1 MAAGDLIIA
10 NMLFLE
16 EHVRAILPDLQARRD
31 SCDAIV
37 GCMAASEVVTLT
49 RLGGLDMAKPA
60 TGAMAL
66 IKRLRGARTPAAAS
80 GKSQMA
86 MLRRLPRILR
96 FLPGKAQDLRA
107 WFLTMQYWLGGS
119 DDNVEAM
126 VRFLVSRYAGR
137 SDWRGAA
144 VAAPVEYPEV
154 GLYHP
159 RLAARIATRVADLPA
174 PAEPKATVGLLDH
187 ARLRAVRRHRALRRG
202 DRGARGARPA
212 GHPGLR
218 LRARLPP
225 GDRGLFPRRAGRAR
239 STPSSRSP
247 ASASSADPPTTTAA
261 PPPTSWPRS
270 TCPTSPRTRSSSRPS
285 ASGRR
290 APAASGRSRRRCWW
304 RCPEIDGAT
313 NPTVFAGRHGA
324 DGCQGCAHRCTGS
337 ATSRAMAPCYER
349 IEVLAARVA
358 RLAQLRRGRKAERR
372 VGIVIFGF
380 PPNAGAAG
388 TAAYLG
394 VFESLH
400 NVLHALKADGYDTEP
415 PESVEALRAAVLGG
429 NAGQLGQPA
438 NVAAYV
444 AADAIVRGEPH
455 LREIEA
461 QWGPAPGKHQS
472 DGRGVFVLGRQ
483 FGNVFVGLQP
493 AFGYEGDPMR
503 LLFER
508 GFAPTHAFNAFYR
521 WLRTDFRADVLLHF
535 GMHGALEFM
544 PGKQSGMSGACWP
557 DRLIGDVPNVYLY
570 AANNPSEGTLAKR
583 RSGATLVSH
592 LTPPLAK
599 AGLYKGLLELKDS
612 LNRWRASPDDSPDRP
627 DLAKLIRV
635 QAEAVDIPGGTD
647 PDGLWRTLLE
657 TENAL
662 IPEGLHVVG
671 RPMTPE
677 AIAEHHRGDGPR
689 RRGARRGRGPARH
702 RQRDCRRCCAPSTA
716 ASSGRC
722 PAAT

>member
-1 MAAGDLIIA
+1 M
-10 NMLFLE
+10 
-16 EHVRAILPDLQARRD
+16 
-31 SCDAIV
+31 
-37 GCMAASEVVTLT
+37 
-49 RLGGLDMAKPA
+49 
-60 TGAMAL
+60 
-66 IKRLRGARTPAAAS
+66 
-80 GKSQMA
+80 
-86 MLRRLPRILR
+86 
-96 FLPGKAQDLRA
+96 
-107 WFLTMQYWLGGS
+107 
-119 DDNVEAM
+119 
-126 VRFLVSRYAGR
+126 
-137 SDWRGAA
+137 
-144 VAAPVEYPEV
+144 
-154 GLYHP
+154 
-159 RLAARIATRVADLPA
+159 
-174 PAEPKATVGLLDH
+174 
-187 ARLRAVRRHRALRRG
+187 
-202 DRGARGARPA
+202 
-212 GHPGLR
+212 
-218 LRARLPP
+218 
-225 GDRGLFPRRAGRAR
+225 
-239 STPSSRSP
+239 
-247 ASASSADPPTTTAA
+247 
-261 PPPTSWPRS
+261 
-270 TCPTSPRTRSSSRPS
+270 
-285 ASGRR
+285 
-290 APAASGRSRRRCWW
+290 
-304 RCPEIDGAT
+304 
-313 NPTVFAGRHGA
+313 
-324 DGCQGCAHRCTGS
+324 
-337 ATSRAMAPCYER
+337 
-349 IEVLAARVA
+349 
-358 RLAQLRRGRKAERR
+358 
-372 VGIVIFGF
+372 IFGF

-415 PESVEALRAAVLGG
+415 PASVEALRDAVLGG

-677 AIAEHHRGDGPR
+677 AIAEHLAVMGLEGEARDEVAALLATDTETPGAPARPR
-689 RRGARRGRGPARH
+689 RPVHPAGARRRPDPQPRHPAHGPQHPRLRSLPHAHRLRDAGRRPPDPAAAR
-702 RQRDCRRCCAPSTA
+702 RPRRACRTRWRWCSGDRTASSPTA
-716 ASSGRC
+716 ARSPRRWR
-722 PAAT
+722 